1 MNAMNTP
8 ERTAL
13 AELAHKLAIEAGDK
27 IMQFYRQGIA
37 VQHKSDD
44 SPVTEADELADAYI
58 VAGLAQG
65 APGIPIVS
73 EESVAQGRLPD
84 ISGGRFWL
92 VDPLDGTKEFISG
105 TDEFTVNIALVEN
118 GIPVLGA
125 LHAPALDDCYLADGR
140 AAYLIHRN
148 GTRKRISAR
157 QVPADGA
164 VVIASRHHCDAE
176 TDAFIAKHHTASVTS
191 AGSALKFGLLAR
203 GAADLYPRYG
213 RTMEWDT
220 AAGHAVLS
228 AAGGSV
234 RRTNGEDLRYGKPT
248 LDNPHFI
255 ARGLANGS
263 ARSLAK
269 GSK

>member
-1 MNAMNTP
+1 MTNS
-8 ERTAL
+8 ERLNL
-13 AELAHKLAIEAGDK
+13 AQLAHKLAVEAGDK
-27 IMQFYRQGIA
+27 IMQLYRQGIA
-37 VQHKSDD
+37 VQHKSDS

-58 VAGLAQG
+58 VAGLRQG

-73 EESVAQGRLPD
+73 EESVAQGDLPD

-105 TDEFTVNIALVEN
+105 TDEFTVNIALIEN
-118 GIPVLGA
+118 GAPVLGA
-125 LHAPALDDCYLADGR
+125 MHAPALDDCYLADGSGAFLIRRDGTKKQIHAR
-140 AAYLIHRN
+140 A
-148 GTRKRISAR
+148 
-157 QVPADGA
+157 VPPSGA
-164 VVIASRHHCDAE
+164 VVVASRHHRDAE
-176 TDAFIAKHHTASVTS
+176 TDAFIAEHHTESVTS

-220 AAGHAVLS
+220 AAGHAVLA

-234 RRTNGEDLRYGKPT
+234 RRTTGEALKYGKEG

-255 ARGLANGS
+255 ARGLDSEPA
-263 ARSLAK
+263 
-269 GSK
+269 